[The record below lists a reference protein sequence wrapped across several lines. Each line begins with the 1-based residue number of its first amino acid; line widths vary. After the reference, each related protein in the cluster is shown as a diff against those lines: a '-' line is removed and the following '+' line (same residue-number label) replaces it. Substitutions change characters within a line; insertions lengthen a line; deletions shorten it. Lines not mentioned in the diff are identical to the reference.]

1 MFVTAMDVAVADRSR
16 ASKCSIDNQIRKK
29 KKKKDKKTSRRK
41 HSKSNSRKRHVS
53 TSSESSSGSS
63 CSSESSKE
71 EKAKK
76 RKKKNRK
83 TKSKKEKTKEEASNS
98 KTVVEKKP
106 LTVPEHAVKLPI
118 PDVGPHIDL
127 NSSKVRAPMTK
138 EEYEKQQNTLKRV
151 VDPETGR
158 KRLIRGSGEVV
169 EEIVSRERH
178 QAINRK
184 ATIADGNFF
193 QAQANLKARSSYD

>member
-1 MFVTAMDVAVADRSR
+1 MDGAIVERSR
-16 ASKCSIDNQIRKK
+16 SSKCSMDSKIRKK
-29 KKKKDKKTSRRK
+29 KGKKDKKTSRKK
-41 HSKSNSRKRHVS
+41 HSKKSSRKRHVS
-53 TSSESSSGSS
+53 SSSESSSSSS

-76 RKKKNRK
+76 RKKRSKK
-83 TKSKKEKTKEEASNS
+83 HKSKKVKANQETLNS
-98 KTVVEKKP
+98 QAVVEKKP
-106 LTVPEHAVKLPI
+106 LTVPVHTVKLPI
-118 PDVGPHIDL
+118 PDVGPHVDL
-127 NSSKVRAPMTK
+127 NSSKSRAPMTK
-138 EEYEKQQNTLKRV
+138 EEYEKQQNTLRRI

-158 KRLIRGSGEVV
+158 KRLIRGSGEIV